1 MTHEEIRKLI
11 LAREKIDIDDEYQSL
26 YILSQK
32 FTNNGYKIKYIN
44 NPSIILCEAA
54 VSTCPNA
61 LKYIKHQTPSICMI
75 AIKNQDNKSD
85 VLRYVQRQTQEL
97 CNESVKRNI
106 SSFKYVDK
114 EFQTKEMVE
123 YIINSTSENSTKL
136 GFAVDNEDIFEDKK
150 LLEAYIKYNCA
161 NIYVISDELL
171 EKSVLHDTKLC
182 ESIMEQYP
190 EFFDNFYNRMTQTQK
205 ICNRAVLH
213 NYRNFGKCL
222 PEFQTK
228 RLTRIAID
236 YSITMIVDKQNPEYA
251 DYKYIMKKYP
261 SHTDLSIL
269 SNICKNED
277 ILIEIINKD
286 SLCFTS
292 IPKNHLTPKICK
304 HAVKVKP
311 SLIKYIDDIT
321 MLEDKGE

>member
-1 MTHEEIRKLI
+1 
-11 LAREKIDIDDEYQSL
+11 
-26 YILSQK
+26 
-32 FTNNGYKIKYIN
+32 
-44 NPSIILCEAA
+44 
-54 VSTCPNA
+54 
-61 LKYIKHQTPSICMI
+61 
-75 AIKNQDNKSD
+75 
-85 VLRYVQRQTQEL
+85 VQRQTQEL

-136 GFAVDNEDIFEDKK
+136 GFAVDNEDIF
-150 LLEAYIKYNCA
+150 
-161 NIYVISDELL
+161 